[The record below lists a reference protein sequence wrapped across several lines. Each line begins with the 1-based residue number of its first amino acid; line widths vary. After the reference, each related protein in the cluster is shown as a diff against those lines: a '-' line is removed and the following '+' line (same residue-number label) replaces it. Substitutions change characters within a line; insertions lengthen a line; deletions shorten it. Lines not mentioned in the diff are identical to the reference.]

1 MKTTSLLIVLF
12 VAGLCLVGC
21 TTVRYMETET
31 PPGQIPAPPPAPVAP
46 VAPPHQSSYVPP
58 AQGQRGPEFV
68 GDALGMRAG
77 TTCEASTS
85 DLSAGTM
92 ARFRAAYSAKKNPKI
107 AVLLNRQLSDDVREW
122 VTDSRLFLAGGY
134 SETKTVAGEKT
145 EQTDVTSSISG
156 YSQQHADSGARHSPN
171 ERWMWAFEDGFIQ
184 PLLQSGAKMVDR
196 ATIVRLA
203 AASSEKQGSA
213 YTPMSVKQVEM
224 DALKGYADIFV
235 EILISRSPSSLYGY
249 EFKASAK
256 EVNTGIII
264 ANVTSL
270 RWRPENRKQREVY
283 ATSQGYE
290 VVDSVKIPPVADI
303 ASDLAIDLMNAIAR
317 AWGE

>member
-1 MKTTSLLIVLF
+1 MKTTSLLIVLS
-12 VAGLCLVGC
+12 VAVLCLGGC
-21 TTVRYMETET
+21 RTVRYLETET
-31 PPGQIPAPPPAPVAP
+31 PPGQVPAPPPAPIAP
-46 VAPPHQSSYVPP
+46 IAPPQQSSYVAP
-58 AQGQRGPEFV
+58 AQGQQGPEFV
-68 GDALGMRAG
+68 GDASGMRAE
-77 TTCEASTS
+77 TTREAYTS

-92 ARFRAAYSAKKNPKI
+92 ARFRAVYGAKKDRRI
-107 AVLLNRQLSDDVREW
+107 AVLLNRQLSDEVREW
-122 VTDSRLFLAGGY
+122 VTDSRLVLAGGY
-134 SETKTVAGEKT
+134 SKTMTVSGEKT
-145 EQTDVTSSISG
+145 EQTDVTAGISG
-156 YSQQHADSGARHSPN
+156 YSQQHTDTGARPSPN

-184 PLLQSGAKMVDR
+184 PFLQSGAKMVDR

-203 AASSEKQGSA
+203 AASSGQQSSA
-213 YTPMSVKQVEM
+213 YAPMSVKKVEM

-270 RWRPENRKQREVY
+270 RWRPEDGKRREIY

-290 VVDSVKIPPVADI
+290 VVDSVRIPPVEDI
-303 ASDLAIDLMNAIAR
+303 ASDLSIDLMNALAS
-317 AWGE
+317 AWRE